1 MDVRDLVQAKARAAR
16 DAARALALCPTKI
29 KNDALV
35 QMAHGLVE
43 KAGSLLEANRADV
56 EGAQG
61 GGATRASLDRLTLTE
76 SRLEEMAQG
85 LREIAA
91 LPDPVGTVV
100 EVWGRPNGIEISRVR
115 VPLGVVG
122 FIYESRP
129 NVTADAAGLCV
140 KSGNAVILRGG
151 SEAIDS
157 NTMIAA
163 VLAKA
168 VEKAGGPADAIQFI
182 ETTDREAVAALLE
195 LGGLV
200 DLIIPRGGEEFVRWV
215 AERSRIPVL
224 KHDKGLV
231 HVFVDAS
238 ADPAMAAQIVVN
250 AKAQRPGVCNALE
263 TLLVHREIAPR
274 LLPALAARLAE
285 AGVEGRGR
293 RPGQCVHAARGRL
306 AVRHGRRDG
315 DLDLARPRA
324 RPRRRP
330 RADDDEVRR
339 GRRRTGEGVGS
350 ACSRRRTRL
359 GSHGGLRRVVQP
371 DPLRTPPSRRRG
383 ARGPRPRPD
392 PLRAGRPP
400 PAQVACV
407 LGPGGG
413 SLRDGRAGGGG
424 TPEVRGLRPRA
435 APRGAVVHGRH
446 ARGAPHPARGPVP
459 PRGLGD
465 VSRPPDVAR
474 AAADRPPRP
483 DRRRAPGG
491 ERLRPRERRGA
502 EGGARDRRRTADR
515 ARDVPPDLGLRPE
528 APCARGA
535 VRGLPAA
542 RVGHRVH
549 PGEAAVS
556 DRRGVTRLTAERKV
570 RRAARAALDKRA
582 TDLIVLDVQGLSSV
596 TDYFLVCNGKSTTH
610 METITDAIRDELK
623 REGVRPLHAEGVPAS
638 GWILLD
644 YGDVLVHVFLEE
656 TRAYYALERLWGD
669 APAVS
674 LDGS

>member
-56 EGAQG
+56 ERARGR
-61 GGATRASLDRLTLTE
+61 GATRAFLDRLTLTE

-100 EVWGRPNGIEISRVR
+100 EVWRRPNGIEISRVR

-263 TLLVHREIAPR
+263 TLLVHREIASR

-285 AGVEGRGR
+285 AGVEVRGCPRTRALVPSTRPATDADWDTEYLDLILAVLVVDDLDAAITHIHRHGTGLAEAIVTNDLGHAR
-293 RPGQCVHAARGRL
+293 RFTREVDAAAVLVNASTRLVDGSQFGMGAEMGISTSRVHARGPVG
-306 AVRHGRRDG
+306 VRE
-315 DLDLARPRA
+315 LTTTKF
-324 RPRRRP
+324 
-330 RADDDEVRR
+330 VVV
-339 GRRRTGEGVGS
+339 GEPTR
-350 ACSRRRTRL
+350 CSRSSTST
-359 GSHGGLRRVVQP
+359 GSSSCR
-371 DPLRTPPSRRRG
+371 PPSRRTSRLRTWPRRRIATRWSSWRWRG
-383 ARGPRPRPD
+383 TRSLRSPTSSCAARGPRTLSTR
-392 PLRAGRPP
+392 
-400 PAQVACV
+400 
-407 LGPGGG
+407 
-413 SLRDGRAGGGG
+413 
-424 TPEVRGLRPRA
+424 
-435 APRGAVVHGRH
+435 
-446 ARGAPHPARGPVP
+446 
-459 PRGLGD
+459 
-465 VSRPPDVAR
+465 SRRSAS
-474 AAADRPPRP
+474 
-483 DRRRAPGG
+483 
-491 ERLRPRERRGA
+491 
-502 EGGARDRRRTADR
+502 R
-515 ARDVPPDLGLRPE
+515 ARTCSSSWALR
-528 APCARGA
+528 R
-535 VRGLPAA
+535 
-542 RVGHRVH
+542 
-549 PGEAAVS
+549 
-556 DRRGVTRLTAERKV
+556 
-570 RRAARAALDKRA
+570 
-582 TDLIVLDVQGLSSV
+582 
-596 TDYFLVCNGKSTTH
+596 F
-610 METITDAIRDELK
+610 
-623 REGVRPLHAEGVPAS
+623 
-638 GWILLD
+638 
-644 YGDVLVHVFLEE
+644 
-656 TRAYYALERLWGD
+656 
-669 APAVS
+669 
-674 LDGS
+674 

>member
-16 DAARALALCPTKI
+16 DAARALALCSTKI

-56 EGAQG
+56 ERARGR
-61 GGATRASLDRLTLTE
+61 GATRAFLDRLTLTE

-100 EVWGRPNGIEISRVR
+100 EVWRRPNGIEISRVR

-285 AGVEGRGR
+285 AGVEVRGCPR
-293 RPGQCVHAARGRL
+293 TRALVPSTRPATDADWDTEYLDLIL
-306 AVRHGRRDG
+306 AVLVVDDLDAAITHIHRHGTGLAEAIVTNDLGHARRFT
-315 DLDLARPRA
+315 R
-324 RPRRRP
+324 
-330 RADDDEVRR
+330 EVDAAA
-339 GRRRTGEGVGS
+339 VLVNAS
-350 ACSRRRTRL
+350 TRL
-359 GSHGGLRRVVQP
+359 VDGSQFGMGAEMGISTSRV
-371 DPLRTPPSRRRG
+371 
-383 ARGPRPRPD
+383 
-392 PLRAGRPP
+392 
-400 PAQVACV
+400 
-407 LGPGGG
+407 
-413 SLRDGRAGGGG
+413 
-424 TPEVRGLRPRA
+424 
-435 APRGAVVHGRH
+435 H
-446 ARGAPHPARGPVP
+446 ARGPV
-459 PRGLGD
+459 
-465 VSRPPDVAR
+465 
-474 AAADRPPRP
+474 
-483 DRRRAPGG
+483 
-491 ERLRPRERRGA
+491 
-502 EGGARDRRRTADR
+502 
-515 ARDVPPDLGLRPE
+515 
-528 APCARGA
+528 
-535 VRGLPAA
+535 
-542 RVGHRVH
+542 
-549 PGEAAVS
+549 
-556 DRRGVTRLTAERKV
+556 
-570 RRAARAALDKRA
+570 
-582 TDLIVLDVQGLSSV
+582 
-596 TDYFLVCNGKSTTH
+596 
-610 METITDAIRDELK
+610 
-623 REGVRPLHAEGVPAS
+623 GVRELTTTKFVVV
-638 GWILLD
+638 
-644 YGDVLVHVFLEE
+644 GDGQVRE
-656 TRAYYALERLWGD
+656 
-669 APAVS
+669 
-674 LDGS
+674 